1 MDMDLVSCKCSED
14 LLKDPRHD
22 LSIKFRYQR
31 VCFSLLIFFTP
42 NCDGDGRLKGGGG
55 VFVLVYIGESYG
67 AGSVI
72 RTRNIFCFW

>member
-31 VCFSLLIFFTP
+31 VCFSPFFFTQTVMVM
-42 NCDGDGRLKGGGG
+42 GDSKEG
-55 VFVLVYIGESYG
+55 VAYSSWCILARVME
-67 AGSVI
+67 
-72 RTRNIFCFW
+72 RDQ

>member
-31 VCFSLLIFFTP
+31 VCFSLLFFLPQTVMVM
-42 NCDGDGRLKGGGG
+42 GDSKEG
-55 VFVLVYIGESYG
+55 VAYSSWCIGESYG